1 MKKSIMQQF
10 IRFSVIFFLAI
21 FIGGGAAFL
30 FAIRAIVHKDA
41 QQELTRLVDIE
52 RVELG
57 NQVDSQIALAVKMAG
72 SPVIKDYLRAPRDA
86 EASARAFDE
95 FSSYAEAFGS
105 KNVFWTSEESHEF
118 YLAGELGYIL
128 DENAPSEEWYV
139 SSKNSSAPYIFNI
152 DYNIMTGATSFW
164 INARSTDTDGKFLGV
179 VGIGI
184 ELTEFFHDIYKN
196 IDTDIY
202 DLYFFDHE
210 GRITSAVDAQLVVDG
225 VMISDIF
232 EGDALGAA
240 KNLGADDIKL
250 ITDGETEIVV
260 GNLESLGWY
269 LVASTKVGTDMYF
282 KNNVSLI
289 YMILIFVVLVVFIV
303 FNIMIFRR
311 VILPVR
317 DAQTA
322 MRTVSGGDFIDIR
335 SNAADEIASMRN
347 SAADVIDHFRN
358 IIDAIEENAE
368 ALNRGDIFAS
378 IDESKFVG
386 DYAVVVC
393 AVNSAIGE
401 IVSELTSYIECLT
414 KLGKGDF
421 DANIPKLPGKKAI
434 MNDSRDILSG
444 YLKSVNNDIE
454 ELAKNAAGGEL
465 SGRLS
470 AEKYDGDWKDLAVLL
485 NNLMSSFQ
493 TPVNETIKAL
503 TSMSK
508 GDMGAYITS
517 DYKGD
522 FLEIKTSVNFTM
534 KTVGSYIKEIAEVL
548 NKVARD
554 NNLNQEITR
563 EYLGDFNEIKS
574 SINMILSS
582 FSGVMN
588 NFRDAARDVSNGASS
603 VANNSSSIAEGT
615 DKESGAVSV
624 LNSSMDVINERTVK
638 NSQNAN
644 EVNALSLDSRKNVAK
659 GNEEVQKMLE
669 AIADIKTSNAN
680 IAKIN
685 DVIESIAMQTNLLA
699 LNASVEAARAGEHG
713 KGFAVVA
720 EEVRSL
726 AIRSKD
732 ASKQTT
738 ALIEESGAKV
748 EVGEQIAHLTAESL
762 ETIASDFSKIS
773 NVISDIAKDSK
784 EQAESI
790 QQVLVGVTEI
800 SSVVARNSIAA
811 KESAD
816 VSAEL
821 SSHADTLTRMVSVF
835 NTKK

>member
-1 MKKSIMQQF
+1 M
-10 IRFSVIFFLAI
+10 
-21 FIGGGAAFL
+21 
-30 FAIRAIVHKDA
+30 FAIGRIVHQDA
-41 QQELTRLVDIE
+41 QQELTRLVETKRIE
-52 RVELG
+52 LAAQIDSRVSLG
-57 NQVDSQIALAVKMAG
+57 VKMAD
-72 SPVIKDYLRAPRDA
+72 SPVIKAYLKDPENA
-86 EASARAFDE
+86 EISKLAFDE
-95 FSSYAEAFGS
+95 FSSYAKAFDS
-105 KNVFWTSEESHEF
+105 KNVFWVNDKNLE
-118 YLAGELGYIL
+118 YWYGGEL
-128 DENAPSEEWYV
+128 SEVMNEKEPEDSWYFALKNNTAV
-139 SSKNSSAPYIFNI
+139 SYLCQV
-152 DYNIMTGATSFW
+152 DYNPSIDATNLW
-164 INARSTDTDGKFLGV
+164 IDVRSVSDSGEFLGI

-184 ELTEFFHDIYKN
+184 ELTEFLNDVYKD
-196 IDTDIY
+196 IDTNTY
-202 DLYFFDHE
+202 NFYFFDPD
-210 GRITSAVDAQLVVDG
+210 GKITSG
-225 VMISDIF
+225 VSPQQILEGVSISDMLDI
-232 EGDALGAA
+232 GDTALTEA
-240 KNLGADDIKL
+240 KKLGADDIKH
-250 ITDGETEIVV
+250 ITDGHTEVVV
-260 GNLESLGWY
+260 GNLEIMGWY
-269 LVASTKVGTDMYF
+269 IVADTLVDTNMYF
-282 KNNVSLI
+282 KNTVSYI
-289 YMILIFVVLVVFIV
+289 YLILIFVILIV
-303 FNIMIFRR
+303 FVAFNFFLFRR
-311 VILPVR
+311 VIVPVR
-317 DAQTA
+317 DAQNS

-335 SNAADEIASMRN
+335 SNGTDEIASMRN
-347 SAADVIDHFRN
+347 SAADVIDHFKN
-358 IIDAIEENAE
+358 IISAIEENAE
-368 ALNRGDIFAS
+368 ALDRGDIDAT
-378 IDESKFVG
+378 IDESAFAG
-386 DYAVVVC
+386 DYAVVIQ
-393 AVNSAIGE
+393 AVNRSISG
-401 IVSELTSYIECLT
+401 IVGELTSYIECLT

-444 YLKSVNNDIE
+444 YLKSVNKDIE
-454 ELAKNAAGGEL
+454 KLAKNAAGGEL

-470 AEKYDGDWKDLAVLL
+470 AEKYDGDWKNLAVSL
-485 NNLMSSFQ
+485 NNLMNAFQ
-493 TPVNETIKAL
+493 TPINETIKSL

-517 DYKGD
+517 EYKGD
-522 FLEIKTSVNFTM
+522 FGAIKTSVNFTM

-548 NKVARD
+548 TKVARD

-588 NFRDAARDVSNGASS
+588 NFRDAAQNVSNGASS

-615 DKESGAVSV
+615 SRESGEVQA
-624 LNSSMDVINERTVK
+624 LNASMDVINERTVK

-680 IAKIN
+680 ISKIN
-685 DVIESIAMQTNLLA
+685 DVIESIATQTNLLA

-748 EVGEQIAHLTAESL
+748 EVGEQIAHLTAKSL
-762 ETIASDFSKIS
+762 ETIVSDFSKIS